1 MYDETI
7 QKQVDDL
14 FMALKD
20 DAISTGVD
28 ELGDIIELD
37 EVVLGRRRR
46 LMMLNRP
53 SDLVL

>member
-28 ELGDIIELD
+28 EMGDIIELD

>member
-28 ELGDIIELD
+28 E
-37 EVVLGRRRR
+37 V
-46 LMMLNRP
+46 RP
-53 SDLVL
+53 APKPPPHLRTVACGALS

>member
-28 ELGDIIELD
+28 EVRGAATHTTQ
-37 EVVLGRRRR
+37 RRRR
-46 LMMLNRP
+46 EL
-53 SDLVL
+53 SD

>member
-28 ELGDIIELD
+28 E
-37 EVVLGRRRR
+37 VRAPATHTTQRRGC
-46 LMMLNRP
+46 NGGGE
-53 SDLVL
+53 S

>member
-28 ELGDIIELD
+28 EVRAPATHTTAGLQ
-37 EVVLGRRRR
+37 RRRR
-46 LMMLNRP
+46 EL
-53 SDLVL
+53 SD